1 MTAGPADN
9 STTLAR
15 CEQRFAE
22 VLADIMGAESLSVDS
37 HFFDDV
43 GADSM
48 VMARFCAR
56 VRKQADLP
64 SVSMPDVYKYPTIR
78 RLAAALVNDVLTAGP
93 ADAPTTLAR
102 CEERF
107 AEVLADITGAE
118 SLSVDSHFFDDLGAD
133 SMVMARFCAR
143 VRKQADLPSVSM
155 PDVYRHPTIRRLA
168 AALATTKTDTTTR
181 PASQPA
187 TPAALVEPPRR
198 ARNGEYIL
206 CGALQ
211 LLFLLGYPAL
221 TTIVAVKGYAWVMAG
236 PGPVNI
242 YLRAVAY
249 GGAMFLGLCALPI
262 LIKWV
267 LIGRWKPQQI
277 RVWSM
282 AYFRF
287 WLVKTLVQRNP
298 MALFVG
304 SPLYLLYLRA
314 LGAKVGRG
322 AVIFSRNV
330 PVCTDLLS
338 IGDGAVIR
346 KDSFFNGYR
355 AHNGIIHTGAVSLGK
370 DALVGEMTVLDI
382 WTSLGD
388 GAELGHSSSLHSGQ
402 TAPDGERWHG
412 SPAQPADVDCQ
423 RMPTMDVSTRRR
435 VAFATVQLVN
445 LLLVGTPL
453 MFGVVVLVLT
463 KVPQLAT
470 LSAAGPVSFTSW
482 AFYRD
487 DALVTSAVLFFG
499 AVLVGLV
506 FVGTVPRVLNLF
518 IKPDKVYP
526 LYGFHYWIH
535 RAIART
541 SNSRFHTTLFGGTS
555 CIVHYLRWL
564 GYDLRGVRQT
574 GSNFGETVKHDTPFL
589 SAVGSGTMVADGLS
603 IINADFSNTSFRMSR
618 VSIGAENFLGN
629 MIAYP
634 AQGRTGDNCL
644 LATKVMAPVGG
655 QVREGVGLL
664 GAPSFVIPRSVKRD
678 KQLDV
683 GSEDELRRRLRAKN
697 VYNTI
702 SMTLFLLVRWLLIFI
717 VTVLYLAALDLWAS
731 LGALAFALATAG
743 VFVLTVA
750 YNVLVDRLVRPLQAL
765 RPQGCSIYD
774 RAFWRHERF
783 WKMSS
788 LAYVLLFNGTPL
800 KNVIWRLLG
809 MRIGRRVFDD
819 GLRVPERTFTTIGD
833 DCTLNAD
840 TVIQCHSQEDG
851 GFKSDRVAIGAGCTL
866 GVGAFVHYGVTMGD
880 GAVLATSSF
889 LMKGEE
895 MPPHALWGGNPARKM
910 REQSADVSGAQDQPP
925 RLRRR
930 AGPHRLTP
938 GKRPT

>member
-1 MTAGPADN
+1 
-9 STTLAR
+9 
-15 CEQRFAE
+15 
-22 VLADIMGAESLSVDS
+22 
-37 HFFDDV
+37 
-43 GADSM
+43 
-48 VMARFCAR
+48 AR

-64 SVSMPDVYKYPTIR
+64 SVSMPDVYK
-78 RLAAALVNDVLTAGP
+78 
-93 ADAPTTLAR
+93 
-102 CEERF
+102 
-107 AEVLADITGAE
+107 
-118 SLSVDSHFFDDLGAD
+118 
-133 SMVMARFCAR
+133 
-143 VRKQADLPSVSM
+143 
-155 PDVYRHPTIRRLA
+155 HPTIRGLA
-168 AALATTKTDTTTR
+168 AALADTKTDTKTDPKTDPKTDTKTR

-187 TPAALVEPPRR
+187 TPVALSEPPRR
-198 ARNGEYIL
+198 ARNGEYVL

-221 TTIVAVKGYAWVMAG
+221 TVSVAVKGYEWVSAS
-236 PGPVNI
+236 PNLVDT

-262 LIKWV
+262 LLKWV
-267 LIGRWKPQQI
+267 LIGRWKRQQI

-304 SPLYLLYLRA
+304 SPLYVLYLRA

-355 AHNGIIHTGAVSLGK
+355 AHNGIIQTGAVSLGK

-388 GAELGHSSSLHSGQ
+388 GAQLGHSSSLHAGQ
-402 TAPDGERWHG
+402 TVPDGERWHG
-412 SPAQPADVDCQ
+412 SPAQPTDVDCQ
-423 RMPTMDVSTRRR
+423 RIPTMDVSTRRR
-435 VAFATVQLVN
+435 VVFATLQLVN

-453 MFGVVVLVLT
+453 TFVVVRALT
-463 KVPQLAT
+463 KVPQLVT
-470 LSAAGPVSFTSW
+470 LLAAGPVSFTSW

-487 DALVTSAVLFFG
+487 DALVISAVSFFG
-499 AVLVGLV
+499 ALLVGLV

-541 SNSRFHTTLFGGTS
+541 TNVKFYNVLFGGTS
-555 CIVHYLRWL
+555 YIVHYLRWL

-574 GSNFGETVKHDTPFL
+574 GSNFGEMVKHDTPFL
-589 SAVGSGTMVADGLS
+589 SAVGSGTQVADGLS
-603 IINADFSNTSFRMSR
+603 LINADFSNTSFRLSR

-629 MIAYP
+629 MITYT
-634 AQGRTGDNCL
+634 AQGKTGDNCL
-644 LATKVMAPVGG
+644 LATKVLVPLDG
-655 QVREGVGLL
+655 QLREGVGLL
-664 GAPSFVIPRSVKRD
+664 GAPSFEIPRSVKRD
-678 KQLDV
+678 QQLEVD
-683 GSEDELRRRLRAKN
+683 SEDELRDRLRAKN
-697 VYNTI
+697 VHNSI
-702 SMTLFLLVRWLLIFI
+702 SMALLLLMRWILFFVG
-717 VTVLYLAALDLWAS
+717 TVLYLAAIDLWAS
-731 LGALAFALATAG
+731 LGVLAFALATAG
-743 VFVLTVA
+743 IFVFTVA
-750 YNVLVDRLVRPLQAL
+750 YNVLIEQLIRPLQAL

-783 WKMSS
+783 WKLSNNNY
-788 LAYVLLFNGTPL
+788 LNVFNGTPL
-800 KNVIWRLLG
+800 KNVLWRLAG

-819 GLRVPERTFTTIGD
+819 GFRAPERTFATVGD

-840 TVIQCHSQEDG
+840 SVIQCHSQEDG
-851 GFKSDRVAIGAGCTL
+851 GFKSDRTAIGAGCTL
-866 GVGAFVHYGVTMGD
+866 GVGAWVHYGVTMGD
-880 GAVLATSSF
+880 GAVLATASF

-895 MPPHALWGGNPARKM
+895 MPPHELWGGNPAKKM
-910 REQSADVSGAQDQPP
+910 REQSADLQVRGISLDDCAAVLVRGD
-925 RLRRR
+925 
-930 AGPHRLTP
+930 
-938 GKRPT
+938 